1 MKMKLDENIGRRGQ
15 YLLME
20 AGHDVCTI
28 LEQNLPSAP
37 DPTVIE
43 VCRMEQR
50 CLVTLDLDFSNPLQ
64 YNPTKYS
71 GIAVIRLPKRPSP
84 HDLLDAIVT
93 LINALKTE
101 IIIGKLWIIKR
112 GQIRIH
118 QQESLDLDIPTDDFP
133 LT

>member
-15 YLLME
+15 SLLME

-28 LEQNLPSAP
+28 LEQNLQSAP

-112 GQIRIH
+112 GQIRIY
-118 QQESLDLDIPTDDFP
+118 QQESLDLDILTDDSP